1 MENEELVNSILDNIK
16 DKEIVVNSI
25 ESKARRKSAPKPFT
39 TSMLQQE
46 AANKLSFTTKKTM
59 MIAQELYE
67 GIDIEGE
74 GTVGLISYIRTDSKR
89 ISEEAKEKSKEY
101 ISRRIRKRLL

>member
-1 MENEELVNSILDNIK
+1 
-16 DKEIVVNSI
+16 
-25 ESKARRKSAPKPFT
+25 
-39 TSMLQQE
+39 
-46 AANKLSFTTKKTM
+46 M

-89 ISEEAKEKSKEY
+89 ISDEAKEKAKGYIVNNLGENYYKNTGDKKEK
-101 ISRRIRKRLL
+101 RILKRFKMPMRQ

>member
-1 MENEELVNSILDNIK
+1 
-16 DKEIVVNSI
+16 
-25 ESKARRKSAPKPFT
+25 
-39 TSMLQQE
+39 
-46 AANKLSFTTKKTM
+46 M

-89 ISEEAKEKSKEY
+89 ISDEAKEKLRV
-101 ISRRIRKRLL
+101 IS

>member
-1 MENEELVNSILDNIK
+1 
-16 DKEIVVNSI
+16 
-25 ESKARRKSAPKPFT
+25 
-39 TSMLQQE
+39 
-46 AANKLSFTTKKTM
+46 

-101 ISRRIRKRLL
+101 ILDELGNQYYKKCFRR